1 MQYWYLPALLS
12 LINFGLWGLFAK
24 LAVNYVDSKNA
35 LFYQTIGVLIAG
47 LIVFAMMDFKASTNF
62 KGILFGVLTGITYG
76 AGCLFFFFAVTR
88 GNIATIVTLTALY
101 PVITIFLSYIILH
114 ETISLRQGIAIA
126 FALIAMI
133 LFAG

>member
-1 MQYWYLPALLS
+1 MQYWYLPAFLS
-12 LINFGLWGLFAK
+12 LVNFGLWGLFAK
-24 LAVNYVDSKNA
+24 LSVNYVDSKNA

-47 LIVFAMMDFKASTNF
+47 LVVFYMMNFKASTNP
-62 KGILFGVLTGITYG
+62 KGIIFGLLTGLTYG

-88 GNIATIVTLTALY
+88 GNLATIVTLTALY
-101 PVITIFLSYIILH
+101 PVITIILSYCILH
-114 ETISLRQGIAIA
+114 ETISLRQGIATV

>member
-1 MQYWYLPALLS
+1 MQYWILPAFLS

-24 LAVNYVDSKNA
+24 LSVNHIDSKNA

-47 LIVFAMMDFKASTNF
+47 LVVFGMMDFKASTNI
-62 KGILFGVLTGITYG
+62 KGITFGILTGLTYG
-76 AGCLFFFFAVTR
+76 AGCLFFFFAVTK
-88 GNIATIVTLTALY
+88 GNLATIVTLTALY
-101 PVITIFLSYIILH
+101 PVITIFLSYFILH
-114 ETISLRQGIAIA
+114 ETISLRQGIAIV